1 MRYII
6 NVIAI
11 FVVVVIISLAIYF
24 KNNTTTYPF
33 QAHVQKFFKETGKL
47 LTAKKQNIKMD
58 VSPARR
64 KKVTLI
70 DKEESLRQYV
80 PWVFGEFSD
89 SDWRGFWGLIY
100 DPIYDEK
107 SKYGQKR
114 YRTKEEIESYLIEHY
129 SNPFSSF
136 GGTQWHD
143 FWSIIGVNL

>member
-11 FVVVVIISLAIYF
+11 FVVAIIILLLVHF
-24 KNNTTTYPF
+24 KNNATTYPF
-33 QAHVQKFFKETGKL
+33 QGNVQKFLKEVSQLIT
-47 LTAKKQNIKMD
+47 TKKKNISMD
-58 VSPARR
+58 VSPSRR
-64 KKVTLI
+64 KRVTFI
-70 DKEESLRQYV
+70 DKEETLRQYI
-80 PWVFGEFSD
+80 PSVFGEFSD
-89 SDWRGFWGLIY
+89 SDWKGFWGLIY

-114 YRTKEEIESYLIEHY
+114 YRTKEEIESYLIENY
-129 SNPFSSF
+129 SDPFSSF